1 MNKAAVLAIILLAAT
16 SARAEPYPEEDSRD
30 YTQEWGQAFYRNR
43 LV

>member
-1 MNKAAVLAIILLAAT
+1 MNKAAILALLAAT
-16 SARAEPYPEEDSRD
+16 AARAEPYPEEDSRD